1 MFGRKGESDVC
12 GWVDASLVESVSE
25 KSPKKTEQSSRIV
38 EFKFGDKVKIKQGA
52 KTYRGGRLAIG
63 VFRIRG
69 HFLFALDRI
78 KLAFFYYDLSVS
90 AQKYFNG
97 INYIRL

>member
-38 EFKFGDKVKIKQGA
+38 EFKFGDKVKIK
-52 KTYRGGRLAIG
+52 
-63 VFRIRG
+63 
-69 HFLFALDRI
+69 H
-78 KLAFFYYDLSVS
+78 DLSVS